1 MSPIQW
7 VLTVITYAVLILLI
21 WKGRGPERLA
31 GVALFVAQ
39 TGTPLVAHFTVN
51 GVRLGVAAL
60 SLALTASLVA
70 LALTGRRWWLIAA
83 AGVQLIALASWGYQ
97 IIDPQAQIWGA
108 VSFRMVVWVELM
120 ALAVFG
126 LFEARMAPYARRG
139 A

>member
-7 VLTVITYAVLILLI
+7 ALTFITYAVLCVLL
-21 WKGRGPERLA
+21 WKGRAPERLA
-31 GVALFVAQ
+31 GIALLIAQ
-39 TGTPLVAHFTVN
+39 MGTPLIAHITVN
-51 GVRLGVAAL
+51 GFRVGVAAL
-60 SLALTASLVA
+60 SLMLTTSLVL

-97 IIDPQAQIWGA
+97 LIDPYAQIWGA
-108 VSFRMVVWVELM
+108 VSFRMVVWMELM

>member
-7 VLTVITYAVLILLI
+7 VLTVITYVVLFLLV

-31 GVALFVAQ
+31 GVALLMAQ
-39 TGTPLVAHFTVN
+39 VGTPLIAHITVN

-60 SLALTASLVA
+60 SLMLTLSLIF

-108 VSFRMVVWVELM
+108 LSFRMVVWVELM

-126 LFEARMAPYARRG
+126 LFEARMAPYARRV